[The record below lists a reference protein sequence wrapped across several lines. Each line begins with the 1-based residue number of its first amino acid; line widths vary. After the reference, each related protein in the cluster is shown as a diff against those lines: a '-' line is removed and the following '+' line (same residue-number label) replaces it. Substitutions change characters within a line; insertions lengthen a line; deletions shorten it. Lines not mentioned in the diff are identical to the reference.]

1 MNTQIDNISI
11 TGVMWGEVKENRIS
25 FRFNGM
31 PKDVH
36 FTVAWNKETGK
47 TNLHATRN
55 IGNDRNKPY
64 IKILEFDKI
73 FQEELAQLVPDV
85 IRGEIFQPISFRKYS
100 RRKRKN
106 IWLFFAD
113 ELEKNMEAFH
123 VAEELSLIWLKGSK
137 TKRNRV
143 TVPDIDQLA
152 MAIAGTEGLKKI
164 ALNNVRRLKKDSF
177 NSPSLRLGFIHTGKN
192 MVPFISAKGQ
202 CHIAK
207 KELDPDVLFRSFA
220 EPEFARTLKKYIK
233 EALVRIRNAQT
244 RDETMPYSMPYTL
257 YVKEAN

>member
-1 MNTQIDNISI
+1 MNKQIDNISI
-11 TGVMWGEVKENRIS
+11 KGVMWGEVKENRIS

-36 FTVAWNKETGK
+36 FTIAWNKGTGK

-73 FQEELAQLVPDV
+73 FQQELAQLVPDV
-85 IRGEIFQPISFRKYS
+85 ILGKIFQPISFRKLS

-113 ELEKNMEAFH
+113 ELEKYMEAFH

-137 TKRNRV
+137 SKKNRV
-143 TVPDIDQLA
+143 IVPDIDQLA
-152 MAIAGTEGLKKI
+152 IAMVGTDGLKKI
-164 ALNNVRRLKKDSF
+164 ALNKMRRLKKDSF

-192 MVPFISAKGQ
+192 MVPFISANGQ

-207 KELDPDVLFRSFA
+207 KGVGLDVLFHSFA

-233 EALVRIRNAQT
+233 EALLRIKNAQT
-244 RDETMPYSMPYTL
+244 RDETMPYSMPYAL
-257 YVKEAN
+257 YLKEAN

>member
-1 MNTQIDNISI
+1 MNKQIDNISI
-11 TGVMWGEVKENRIS
+11 KSVMWGEVKENRIS

-36 FTVAWNKETGK
+36 FTVAWNKGTGK

-55 IGNDRNKPY
+55 IGDGRDKPY
-64 IKILEFDKI
+64 IRILEFDKI
-73 FQEELAQLVPDV
+73 FQEELAQLVPA
-85 IRGEIFQPISFRKYS
+85 IIWGKIFQPLSFKKYS
-100 RRKRKN
+100 RRERN
-106 IWLFFAD
+106 RIRLLFAD
-113 ELEKNMEAFH
+113 ELEKNMDAFH
-123 VAEELSLIWLKGSK
+123 ITEELGVIWRKESK

-143 TVPDIDQLA
+143 IVPDIDQLA
-152 MAIAGTEGLKKI
+152 MAMAETDGLKKI
-164 ALNNVRRLKKDSF
+164 ALNKMRRLKKNSF

-192 MVPFISAKGQ
+192 MVPFISANGQ

-207 KELDPDVLFRSFA
+207 KGLGLDVLFRSFA

-233 EALVRIRNAQT
+233 EALVRIKNAQT
-244 RDETMPYSMPYTL
+244 RDETMPYSIPYTL